1 MMKKVLALLL
11 CGLMLF
17 MFAAC
22 GDKAEQTSKD
32 EETVKDVSVQA
43 VQDKIKADLGIE
55 PKAMTA
61 TALTK
66 RYGLPEGGV
75 AESASFYAPG
85 EVFDEE
91 IFLIKATDAN
101 FADQIE
107 AKLQEHLES
116 LRSQADNYSPE
127 TKAILDKCEVLRT
140 GNYVAMFFSGKRA
153 EMEKIYNSF
162 F

>member
-1 MMKKVLALLL
+1 MKKLFALLL
-11 CGLMLF
+11 CALLLVSLS
-17 MFAAC
+17 AC
-22 GDKAEQTSKD
+22 GKPAEEATTQN

-66 RYGLPEGGV
+66 RYGLPEGSV

-91 IFLIKATDAN
+91 IFLIKAADAN
-101 FADQIE
+101 AADQIE

-116 LRSQADNYSPE
+116 LRSQANDYSPE
-127 TKAILDKCEVLRT
+127 TKAILDKCEVLRR
-140 GNYVAMFFSGKRA
+140 GNYVAMFFSAKRA
-153 EMEKIYNSF
+153 DMEAIYNSF